1 MHVFWCQGAAV
12 AYVADLLKI
21 PAVFLKAVTN
31 IVDTGNPSVEEFHE
45 NLTDVSNVLS
55 EAVGRLVNT
64 IKGKRLSEL

>member
-1 MHVFWCQGAAV
+1 MGAAV
-12 AYVADLLKI
+12 SYVADLLQV
-21 PAVFLKAVTN
+21 PAILLKAVAN

-55 EAVGRLVNT
+55 EAVGKLVNS